1 MANKVKA
8 TIYDFNDTLRDKDSG
23 KTNKKILKKA
33 VKDEKKNH
41 VIVLSGEDTSKKPA
55 TRKWLDKHGLK
66 DAELDVRPAHDHEP
80 DDKEKSRILN
90 QQILPKYDVDK
101 AYDDKKKNRKVFK
114 KHGIKTKRV

>member
-1 MANKVKA
+1 MKRLKA

-23 KTNKKILKKA
+23 KTNKKLLKKA
-33 VKDEKKNH
+33 VKDEKSDH
-41 VIVLSGEDTSKKPA
+41 VIVLSGEEPSKKPA
-55 TRKWLDKHGLK
+55 TRKWLDNHGLK
-66 DAELDVRPAHDHEP
+66 DADLDVRPAHDREP
-80 DDKEKSRILN
+80 DSQEKSRILT